1 VFNRH
6 AHLVFPDLAP
16 RRLFE
21 LLPSATLPLSQSRA
35 TADHWNAVEGK
46 PDVGLSAKYGLTPN
60 VTLDG
65 TINPDFSQVESDAF
79 QVQVNQRYPIFYAE
93 KRPFF
98 MEGIGLFS
106 VAATGGDF
114 NMRTAVHTRH
124 IVDPAWGAKVTGTSN
139 RLSFGFLHSL
149 DTRPESAADD
159 KLFTIGRATYA
170 LGQSNYVGTIVT
182 DTEQAGRHNRVAGA
196 DLSWRPTATQGIS
209 ASYLFSDTGASGSA
223 AQLAY
228 SYETRR
234 VTISP
239 LIEHYDR
246 DFQMDTAFYRRTGFT
261 SAYVYAEVNFYPDWA
276 KRLGLI
282 RIHPLVTA
290 RTGQDRV
297 QGGNESFAFTG
308 AAFDFKRQGFLRMQ
322 AGDGREPWAGQHF
335 RNAQPFAV
343 FGGVLLFR
351 WLNVSAQFFP
361 RQWSTYYDPV
371 NPFQGRD
378 TSSGVTV
385 GWQPTQH
392 FMQNVSYSAERFDRA
407 DTGARVYAVDIVNAK
422 TVYQFN
428 KQFLVRLLEQYDS
441 SQRQLLTD
449 FLASY
454 ELIPGTVA
462 YAGYGSLFEQPGFQ
476 TVPGPIPPAGRYV
489 TVSRGL
495 FFKVS
500 YLHRF

>member
-1 VFNRH
+1 
-6 AHLVFPDLAP
+6 
-16 RRLFE
+16 
-21 LLPSATLPLSQSRA
+21 
-35 TADHWNAVEGK
+35 
-46 PDVGLSAKYGLTPN
+46 
-60 VTLDG
+60 
-65 TINPDFSQVESDAF
+65 
-79 QVQVNQRYPIFYAE
+79 
-93 KRPFF
+93 
-98 MEGIGLFS
+98 

-114 NMRTAVHTRH
+114 NMRTAVHTRR
-124 IVDPAWGAKVTGTSN
+124 IVDPAWGAKVTGTAD
-139 RLSFGFLHSL
+139 RLSFGFLQSV
-149 DTRPESAADD
+149 DTRPDSAGSD
-159 KLFTIGRATYA
+159 KSFTIGRATYA
-170 LGQSNYVGTIVT
+170 LGQSNYVGTIIT
-182 DTEQAGRHNRVAGA
+182 DTEQDGRHNRVAGA
-196 DLSWRPTATQGIS
+196 DLSWRPTARQGIS
-209 ASYLFSDTGASGSA
+209 ASYLFSASGASGSA
-223 AQLAY
+223 AQLSY
-228 SYETRR
+228 SYDTRR

-261 SAYVYAEVNFYPDWA
+261 SAYLYAEVNFYPDWGR
-276 KRLGLI
+276 RLGLI

-290 RTGQDRV
+290 RRGVDRV
-297 QGGNESFAFTG
+297 QGGNESFAFAG
-308 AAFDFKRQGFLRMQ
+308 AAFDFKRQGFLRVQ
-322 AGDGREPWAGQHF
+322 AGDGHEPWAGRRF

-361 RQWSTYYDPV
+361 SQWSTYYDPA

-378 TSSGVTV
+378 TSSGLTI

-392 FMQNVSYSAERFDRA
+392 FMQTVSYGGERFDRA
-407 DTGARVYAVDIVNAK
+407 DSGARVYAVDIVNAK

-449 FLASY
+449 SLASY

-462 YAGYGSLFEQPGFQ
+462 YAGYGSLFEEPGFQ
-476 TVPGPIPPAGRYV
+476 TVPAPIPPVGRYV